1 MVPRKAAGVECVEI
15 DLMMGC
21 AVCRFPAPDVILSNF
36 NNNRDVFRRMIDWW
50 QVTRA
55 ANA

>member
-1 MVPRKAAGVECVEI
+1 MVPRKAAGVECVEM
-15 DLMMGC
+15 DLVIGR
-21 AVCRFPAPDVILSNF
+21 AVCFFPAPDAILKNS
-36 NNNRDVFRRMIDWW
+36 NNNRDVFRPMIDWW

>member
-1 MVPRKAAGVECVEI
+1 MVLRKAAGVECGEM
-15 DLMMGC
+15 DLMIGH
-21 AVCRFPAPDVILSNF
+21 AVCRFPAPDVILSNS